1 MDLRVELVAGELT
14 LPLRQQVLRPGQPLA
29 DIPVP
34 GEDGPDTAHVA
45 ALTADGRVVGTAV
58 LLPEPYGERTDAWRL
73 RGLAV
78 PEDLRGRGVGG
89 RVLRYALGQVAL
101 RGGGLVWAQVRDPA
115 RAFYQRQG
123 FVPDGEPYDLP
134 PAPDDRFTG
143 PYVRMWRDVRMPV
156 D

>member
-1 MDLRVELVAGELT
+1 MDLRVELVPGELT
-14 LPLRQQVLRPGQPLA
+14 LPLRQEVLRPTQQLA

-34 GEDGPDTAHVA
+34 GEDGPDVAHVA
-45 ALTADGRVVGTAV
+45 ALTADGQVVGTAV
-58 LLPEPYGERTDAWRL
+58 LVPEPFGDRTDAWRL

-101 RGGGLVWAQVRDPA
+101 RGGGVVWARVRLPA
-115 RAFYQRQG
+115 RGFYERQG
-123 FVPDGEPYDLP
+123 FTAAGDPVDGDV
-134 PAPDDRFTG
+134 
-143 PYVRMWRDVRMPV
+143 PYVPMWRDVSMPV